1 MCIRDRSTTVIFT
14 ATDDCGNAS
23 TSEATF
29 TIEDTSEPTITTPAV
44 ALNLECSSADQQALI
59 NAWLANNGGASS
71 TDACN
76 ATDIV
81 WTNDYTVSAENTA
94 CGATGTVVVTFTAT
108 DNCGLF
114 SVTTAAITVEDTTEP
129 TIDIAASDLTV
140 ECDGA
145 GNIADLTA
153 WLANQGG
160 AVASDECSTVTWTND
175 HNTVSDDCGATGST
189 TVIFTATDDCGNAS
203 TSEATFTIEDTT
215 EPTITTPAV
224 ALNLECSSADQQALI
239 DAVSEQ
245 WWCDSN

>member
-1 MCIRDRSTTVIFT
+1 MYKRQ
-14 ATDDCGNAS
+14 
-23 TSEATF
+23 
-29 TIEDTSEPTITTPAV
+29 
-44 ALNLECSSADQQALI
+44 DQQALI
-59 NAWLANNGGASS
+59 DAWLANNGGAAAS
-71 TDACN
+71 DACN
-76 ATDIV
+76 TTDIV
-81 WTNDYTVSAENTA
+81 WTNDYAPGTENTD
-94 CGATGTVVVTFTAT
+94 CGASGTVEVTFTAT

-114 SVTTAAITVEDTTEP
+114 SETTASITIEDTTQP

-203 TSEATFTIEDTT
+203 TAEATFTCLLYTSPSPRDATLSRM
-215 EPTITTPAV
+215 P
-224 ALNLECSSADQQALI
+224 SSA
-239 DAVSEQ
+239 
-245 WWCDSN
+245 